1 MRVCKNKLCIF
12 RISAIAIGKPVTN
25 INININIK
33 IKIMGGITDTDGSF

>member
-12 RISAIAIGKPVTN
+12 RISAIAIGKPV
-25 INININIK
+25 INININIE